1 MTGVISRIID
11 HALAPATGLQ
21 PRLRGRFEPLPSPRE
36 AFETT
41 TREELLGSPVERS
54 EGAPVPMPVPDPPSS
69 PATSTTPRP
78 PESAAPAARGEPGGA
93 RARGRA
99 APTTADRPDM
109 PAVARRVAE
118 ARTSDRR
125 ALSPGIPVPLP
136 EPPRPRRSVPAQ
148 DPAEIGVAAEHVAR
162 PAVPAAAAIGRSGLQ
177 AAIQAA
183 ESGTESP
190 AAGSIGR
197 AAKGPAGSGHDRSGR
212 DRSGAEPTV
221 AQPSGQRPPAP
232 PRAIDAGPRPAIVG
246 TSRPVR
252 ALVPE
257 LEDSEGWRPIPAPRP
272 APIVRVSIGR
282 IEVRAVTPATP
293 TPTPR
298 RPANP
303 ASLAPSLADYL
314 RARSGRPAAR

>member
-36 AFETT
+36 PAGPM

-54 EGAPVPMPVPDPPSS
+54 EAARLPMPVPDPPSS
-69 PATSTTPRP
+69 AAARATPRP
-78 PESAAPAARGEPGGA
+78 PESAAAAARGEPGEA

-99 APTTADRPDM
+99 APTTADRPDG
-109 PAVARRVAE
+109 PAVARRAE
-118 ARTSDRR
+118 VRTSDRR
-125 ALSPGIPVPLP
+125 TSSPATSVPLP
-136 EPPRPRRSVPAQ
+136 EPPRPRRSVPAP
-148 DPAEIGVAAEHVAR
+148 DPPDIGVAAEHDAP
-162 PAVPAAAAIGRSGLQ
+162 PAVPAAAAIGRGELQ
-177 AAIQAA
+177 GAIQAA
-183 ESGTESP
+183 EGTDSP
-190 AAGSIGR
+190 AAGSTGR
-197 AAKGPAGSGHDRSGR
+197 PAKGPAGSGRDRSGR
-212 DRSGAEPTV
+212 DRSGAVPTV
-221 AQPSGQRPPAP
+221 AQPPSQRPPAP
-232 PRAIDAGPRPAIVG
+232 PRVIDADSRPAIVG

-282 IEVRAVTPATP
+282 IEVRAVTPAMP

-314 RARSGRPAAR
+314 RARSGRPATR